1 MRFLEVLCGSTAETL
16 TQANLNPCVILWRPG
31 GARFSIANP
40 QLPNRQSQ
48 RPMNHE
54 VLRYNQYSMFRT
66 PLQEAL
72 RAQAANQALSMR
84 VSEYRGAET
93 AASYSDPQ
101 GEFDALRN
109 GSGVYDLGF
118 RARISLAGSDRA
130 RWMNGMVTNNIRDL
144 NEGRG
149 VYSFLLNPQGRIL
162 GDMLVFNEGET
173 LTVETD
179 RSQVEK
185 ILATFDH
192 YIIMDDVRV
201 ANISGNWTALG
212 MAGPKARTGLNAAGI
227 EVTEMEPLQTH
238 LARCNCDC
246 DCVQCTVVRGED
258 AQYESYEIW
267 LAPKDVFATWRSLV
281 SAGSTPV
288 GSEALEIQRI
298 AAGVPLYGVDIRERD
313 LPQETEQMR
322 ALNFNKGCYVGQEIV
337 ERIRSRGNVHRKFTG
352 FVLEGSAEIATDA
365 KIVSGEKEVG
375 EITSVALVRLPLSER
390 KLALG
395 YIRREVGVPGR
406 EVMIGGLKATVTQL
420 PLAGVAPARESLLQ
434 R

>member
-1 MRFLEVLCGSTAETL
+1 M
-16 TQANLNPCVILWRPG
+16 
-31 GARFSIANP
+31 
-40 QLPNRQSQ
+40 NRGL
-48 RPMNHE
+48 
-54 VLRYNQYSMFRT
+54 VRYNQYSMFST

-72 RAQAANQALSMR
+72 RAKAANQALSMR
-84 VSEYRGAET
+84 VSEHRGAET
-93 AASYSDPQ
+93 AASFSDPQ
-101 GEFDALRN
+101 GEFDALRI
-109 GSGVYDLGF
+109 GSGVRDLGF
-118 RARISLAGSDRA
+118 RARISLAGSDRV

-144 NEGRG
+144 AAGRG
-149 VYSFLLNPQGRIL
+149 VYAFLLNPQGRIL

-192 YIIMDDVRV
+192 YIIMDDVEV
-201 ANISGNWTALG
+201 ANISENWTAVG
-212 MAGPKARTGLNAAGI
+212 VAGPKARAVLKAVGI
-227 EVTEMEPLQTH
+227 EVPGMEPLQTYA
-238 LARCNCDC
+238 ARCNCDC

-267 LAPKDVFATWRSLV
+267 LAPKDVFATWRALV
-281 SAGSTPV
+281 SAGATPV

-298 AAGVPLYGVDIRERD
+298 VAGVPLYGVDIRERD

-375 EITSVALVRLPLSER
+375 EITSVALVRLPLGER

-406 EVMIGGLKATVTQL
+406 EVMIGGAKANVVQL
-420 PLAGVAPARESLLQ
+420 PLEGVALAQESLLQ